1 MAESILYSYMHNSH
15 LYIIVI
21 ETCEKNM
28 KKFIFSNSALSLELV
43 MEIDKNSIQYFM
55 EIDGAVVDCTAR
67 TSVN

>member
-1 MAESILYSYMHNSH
+1 
-15 LYIIVI
+15 VI